1 MTGASRSDSWH
12 LDDESLRRW
21 VDGVAGQLS
30 GVSVEQHVVRCADCR
45 AAVAA
50 LVPEQPLQLVW
61 AKVLADVEVPRA
73 GLAQRLLHRL
83 GVNTSDSLVI
93 ASAGALRIGWL
104 LGVIGVLFFAV
115 LAASFGPF
123 GGIGLFVLGA
133 PLVPV
138 AGVAAAYGPS
148 VDPSHEAVLVT
159 PYAMV
164 RLVLLRTAFVLVT
177 SVPLVVVAG
186 LLVPASPSVAVAW
199 LLPAAGFVVV
209 VLAASIWVDPLYAAV
224 VVAVGWVI
232 AVTLAV
238 RSGDPLL
245 VFSPAC
251 LVGCLA
257 VIAVAGLILLNRL
270 LAAVPSWRLR

>member
-93 ASAGALRIGWL
+93 ASAGALRIG
-104 LGVIGVLFFAV
+104 
-115 LAASFGPF
+115 LAAWGHR
-123 GGIGLFVLGA
+123 G
-133 PLVPV
+133 
-138 AGVAAAYGPS
+138 
-148 VDPSHEAVLVT
+148 
-159 PYAMV
+159 
-164 RLVLLRTAFVLVT
+164 
-177 SVPLVVVAG
+177 
-186 LLVPASPSVAVAW
+186 
-199 LLPAAGFVVV
+199 V
-209 VLAASIWVDPLYAAV
+209 VLRGARCLFRPIWRDWPVR
-224 VVAVGWVI
+224 VGGTVGSGGRCR
-232 AVTLAV
+232 
-238 RSGDPLL
+238 RS
-245 VFSPAC
+245 
-251 LVGCLA
+251 
-257 VIAVAGLILLNRL
+257 
-270 LAAVPSWRLR
+270 LRSLGGSLS